1 MMFQFV
7 VAPYAPSSSVVS
19 RAAQGSAKSATLAS
33 VLALLA
39 ALLPGCAGAEPISS
53 DDLVLAPADGQA
65 LTQAPAANGA
75 PASQG
80 STAADAPAAPAA
92 SADGFQNNEAGA
104 GATMLA
110 LSDSALVETTDDE
123 AADETTATAPA
134 HDGEAQHSVQLAPA
148 PSPAPASVAA
158 ATMRTSGR
166 RLLDSCGNVFVVRG
180 VEQIFGNQLPD
191 GNDWLG
197 LLNQIAATGVNAV
210 RILAGTDTLAV
221 SDVDALLNAVA
232 AHDMVAYIAP
242 YGSEGGAWLA
252 HPEVKA
258 MLAKHERY
266 ILIDAFGE
274 PTFDDRDRFVREAT
288 SSLQNLRNLG
298 YRVPL
303 TVTGNQFGR
312 DLPSILEL
320 GPQILA
326 ADPLHNTVFGWQAYW
341 SSNGYYQSTYGFS
354 LDEAVAAAASAP
366 FPIQLGL
373 DRVTDFP
380 SDVTADFGA
389 LMSATQASG
398 IGWLWWDW
406 YNPYGNENSLT
417 EDGTAAH
424 LTPTGSTVMNVHPAS
439 VQKTAQ
445 RACSVR

>member
-1 MMFQFV
+1 LV
-7 VAPYAPSSSVVS
+7 VRGQIATQLPS
-19 RAAQGSAKSATLAS
+19 AGSALATRSQATAS
-33 VLALLA
+33 
-39 ALLPGCAGAEPISS
+39 
-53 DDLVLAPADGQA
+53 
-65 LTQAPAANGA
+65 APAALTAITDGFA
-75 PASQG
+75 AS
-80 STAADAPAAPAA
+80 DALDSPTTLVANDAAPATTP
-92 SADGFQNNEAGA
+92 EA
-104 GATMLA
+104 
-110 LSDSALVETTDDE
+110 E
-123 AADETTATAPA
+123 AAAEGSSTSQGASEAQPAPQLAPPQTPATAP
-134 HDGEAQHSVQLAPA
+134 
-148 PSPAPASVAA
+148 VAA

-166 RLLDSCGNVFVVRG
+166 RLLDSCGNVIVVRG
-180 VEQIFGNQLPD
+180 VEQIFGNQLPE

-197 LLNQIAATGVNAV
+197 LLSQIATTGVNAV
-210 RILAGTDTLAV
+210 RILAGTDTLTV

-232 AHDMVAYIAP
+232 QHDMVAYIAP

-252 HPEVKA
+252 RPEVRA

-274 PTFDDRDRFVREAT
+274 PTFDDRERFVSEAT
-288 SSLQNLRNLG
+288 SSLKNLRNLG

-303 TVTGNQFGR
+303 TVTANQFGR
-312 DLPSILEL
+312 DLPSLLEL
-320 GPQILA
+320 GPEILA

-341 SSNGYYQSTYGFS
+341 SSNGYYQDTYGLS
-354 LDEAVAAAASAP
+354 LEQAVSAAAAAP

-373 DRVTDFP
+373 DHVTDFP

-398 IGWLWWDW
+398 MSWLWWDW

-424 LTPTGSTVMNVHPAS
+424 LTPTGRTVISAHPAS

-445 RACSVR
+445 PVCSVR